1 VGLAGTA
8 QGCGSALFASTEFAS
23 QLQKTLWVFLFL
35 TTERRAF
42 HFEGVVAMKL
52 GRILIAGYFLIGL
65 LYAVYAHFWGPEPF
79 RSFAFHLGQGV
90 LWPVALF
97 PSLGPVIAGI
107 VVLIFVAVLM
117 SS

>member
-1 VGLAGTA
+1 MRFCFICIYGVCISI
-8 QGCGSALFASTEFAS
+8 GCRSVLFC
-23 QLQKTLWVFLFL
+23 FL
-35 TTERRAF
+35 TKERLAF
-42 HFEGVVAMKL
+42 HFEGEIVMKI
-52 GRILIAGYFLIGL
+52 GRILFAGYFLVGL

-90 LWPVALF
+90 LWPVLVF

-107 VVLIFVAVLM
+107 VVLIFVAVLV

>member
-1 VGLAGTA
+1 MLFCFICIYGVCISIACRPVLIFFNQGTP
-8 QGCGSALFASTEFAS
+8 
-23 QLQKTLWVFLFL
+23 
-35 TTERRAF
+35 
-42 HFEGVVAMKL
+42 GVPLRGRVVRKI
-52 GRILIAGYFLIGL
+52 GRILFAGYFLIAL

-90 LWPVALF
+90 LWPVLVF

>member
-1 VGLAGTA
+1 
-8 QGCGSALFASTEFAS
+8 
-23 QLQKTLWVFLFL
+23 
-35 TTERRAF
+35 
-42 HFEGVVAMKL
+42 MKI
-52 GRILIAGYFLIGL
+52 GRILFAGYFLIAL

-90 LWPVALF
+90 LWPVLVF

-117 SS
+117 GS